1 MRIFPVLSK
10 INVSRWDQYPSIF
23 SAVILPAIWILV
35 LIRNVT
41 GGPIFDDYSIIR
53 IAFVLALCAL
63 GFTFWCKWEE
73 DKLPRKR
80 EKLKTQIQLLTK
92 LLTHTH
98 APSEFLKMEL
108 NKIQIQIE
116 KAKSEL
122 QETER
127 KIEEEKGKIVEE
139 KRRKIGSRLKNLA
152 KDDYEKYVR
161 ILNKIE
167 GIGKKEKEEKEEDKP
182 KPSSGQLLIF
192 AALYAIVG
200 GLAVTQALTVF
211 SDPDRNQYVTY
222 AHNLNGFIG
231 LLLSKHAFLI
241 ASFFSVAVLFIHC
254 GIVFLSSDAKK
265 ILGEGNKAG
274 LFICSLLLFLEGV
287 VLYYASNTVDNI
299 LNFSFWIFLLM
310 VIDIV
315 WVIVNI
321 LKNIDM
327 LFQWLHLDAIMLSFL
342 LTILIMFQSLSQ
354 ITLEVYVYVLVIFL
368 ARTIA
373 DYKMG
378 WKTVWGKFDVS
389 DKWT

>member
-23 SAVILPAIWILV
+23 SAAILPAIWILV
-35 LIRNVT
+35 LIRNVM
-41 GGPIFDDYSIIR
+41 GGPIFDDYSMIR

-63 GFTFWCKWEE
+63 GFTFWCKWKE
-73 DKLPRKR
+73 DNLPRKR
-80 EKLKTQIQLLTK
+80 EKLKTQIQSLTK
-92 LLTHTH
+92 LLVHTH
-98 APSEFLKMEL
+98 APAEFLKMEL
-108 NKIQIQIE
+108 KKIEEQINKAE
-116 KAKSEL
+116 TEL

-127 KIEEEKGKIVEE
+127 KIGEAKANIVKEKQTKI
-139 KRRKIGSRLKNLA
+139 RSRLKNSA
-152 KDDYEKYVR
+152 KVDYEKYVK

-167 GIGKKEKEEKEEDKP
+167 SIGKEEKETKEEDKA
-182 KPSSGQLLIF
+182 KTSSGQLLIF

-211 SDPDRNQYVTY
+211 SDPDRNEYVTY
-222 AHNLNGFIG
+222 VHNLKGFVD
-231 LLLSKHAFLI
+231 LLLSKHTFVI

-265 ILGEGNKAG
+265 ILIEGNKVG
-274 LFICSLLLFLEGV
+274 LFIGSLLLFLEGV
-287 VLYYASNTVDNI
+287 VLYYASNAVDNI

-368 ARTIA
+368 ARTIT

-389 DKWT
+389 EKWT